1 MANAFFVDMI
11 AICKEKGSGWIDYM
25 WPKPG
30 ATERSLKVSYVKKA
44 TIDGIPV
51 VVGCGVYDMTLEE
64 IQKTTAQ

>member
-1 MANAFFVDMI
+1 
-11 AICKEKGSGWIDYM
+11 M